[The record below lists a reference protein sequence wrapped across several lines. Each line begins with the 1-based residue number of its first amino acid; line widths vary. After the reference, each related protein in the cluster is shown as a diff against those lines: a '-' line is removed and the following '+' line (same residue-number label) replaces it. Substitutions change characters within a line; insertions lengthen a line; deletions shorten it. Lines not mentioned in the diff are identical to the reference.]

1 MKPQPLTEEHL
12 PAAVALAAA
21 AFANS
26 VAYVSICPDAH
37 RRREFLEW
45 LFTVNARRGM
55 EHGYAR
61 CVVDDEGEVICFF
74 LLEPPGIPKM
84 STWDMIRAGLLGA
97 AWRFGLAS
105 TRRLIATK
113 DYFEASE
120 RRVLGARAG
129 KVSRLNRLTVLPAR
143 QGQGVGSTALAAAL
157 RDVDAPVMLETQ
169 DSRNVA
175 FYERL
180 GFAVIDEDTCPIG
193 EYHTW
198 SMLREACGG
207 GVGFRNQGNDPNQ
220 NPTFPPGTATGP
232 FVDMSSPASSL
243 EIRKNY

>member
-1 MKPQPLTEEHL
+1 MKPQPLTEEYL

-26 VAYVSICPDAH
+26 IAYVSICPDAD

-55 EHGYAR
+55 EHGYAL

-84 STWDMIRAGLLGA
+84 GTWDMIRAGLLGA
-97 AWRFGLAS
+97 AWKFGLAS

-143 QGQGVGSTALAAAL
+143 QGQGVGSMALAATL

-198 SMLREACGG
+198 SMLREG
-207 GVGFRNQGNDPNQ
+207 QI
-220 NPTFPPGTATGP
+220 
-232 FVDMSSPASSL
+232 SS
-243 EIRKNY
+243 

>member
-26 VAYVSICPDAH
+26 IAYVSICPDAH

-61 CVVDDEGEVICFF
+61 CVVDEGEVICFF

-105 TRRLIATK
+105 TRRLVATK
-113 DYFEASE
+113 
-120 RRVLGARAG
+120 L
-129 KVSRLNRLTVLPAR
+129 
-143 QGQGVGSTALAAAL
+143 
-157 RDVDAPVMLETQ
+157 
-169 DSRNVA
+169 
-175 FYERL
+175 
-180 GFAVIDEDTCPIG
+180 
-193 EYHTW
+193 
-198 SMLREACGG
+198 
-207 GVGFRNQGNDPNQ
+207 
-220 NPTFPPGTATGP
+220 
-232 FVDMSSPASSL
+232 SL
-243 EIRKNY
+243 IHI